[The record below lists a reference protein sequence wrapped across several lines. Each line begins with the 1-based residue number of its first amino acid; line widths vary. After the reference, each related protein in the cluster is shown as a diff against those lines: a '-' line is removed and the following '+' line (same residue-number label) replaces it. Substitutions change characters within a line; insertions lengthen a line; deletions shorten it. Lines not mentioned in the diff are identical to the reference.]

1 MWPRW
6 RCAVDRAEEEEED
19 FFLFP
24 SRNGIS
30 GRVGLA
36 GCQVGFGQVS
46 SPLLFSV
53 LISFLFLP
61 IFDFDFNYILLIC
74 FAGILSL

>member
-1 MWPRW
+1 MWPRR

-19 FFLFP
+19 FFFFP
-24 SRNGIS
+24 SQNGIS

-46 SPLLFSV
+46 SSLYCFPVVISFLFSV
-53 LISFLFLP
+53 LFSF
-61 IFDFDFNYILLIC
+61 
-74 FAGILSL
+74 SLANI